1 MFTCIKRYMCVS
13 ERSNTNTVSAEIE
26 NPRSTKGMYKLY
38 LRMFR
43 RHEGNYVYWSIFV
56 LQNLSIINY

>member
-1 MFTCIKRYMCVS
+1 MFTCITRYVCVS
-13 ERSNTNTVSAEIE
+13 ERSNTNTMSAEME

-43 RHEGNYVYWSIFV
+43 RHEGNSVYWSFFI
-56 LQNLSIINY
+56 LQSLSIINY

>member
-1 MFTCIKRYMCVS
+1 MFTCITRYMCVS
-13 ERSNTNTVSAEIE
+13 ERSNTNTMSAEME

-43 RHEGNYVYWSIFV
+43 RHEGNSVY
-56 LQNLSIINY
+56 

>member
-1 MFTCIKRYMCVS
+1 MFTCITRYMCVS

-43 RHEGNYVYWSIFV
+43 RHEGNSILCIDRFFFTKFEY
-56 LQNLSIINY
+56 N